1 MDKLARLKQLVLA
14 AIRGKRAAYQAT
26 FLNSPTGRIVLEDLA
41 RLCRAHES
49 TYHPEHSQR
58 LDGRREVWL
67 HIQQY
72 LRLSDED
79 LWKLFKPR
87 NVE

>member
-1 MDKLARLKQLVLA
+1 MDKLAHIKQLLLA
-14 AIRGKRAAYQAT
+14 AIRSKRTSYQSL
-26 FLNSPTGRIVLEDLA
+26 FLNSPAGEAVLKDLA
-41 RLCRAHES
+41 RFCRAHES
-49 TYHPEHSQR
+49 TYHPEHAER

-67 HIQQY
+67 HIQSY

-87 NVE
+87 NME